1 MNSTEQIGVKQKRP
15 ESFNLLRFTSVKHLK
30 TFKAISKS
38 HADLMDMIPPFW
50 LGVLFLISE
59 TLSIQHVEVVWGLVL
74 CTNTPTQNSCIC
86 IERCYATNTLFTFRR
101 CVNPESSMNSVNS
114 VRLWM
119 DGCTAAFIGRLWLKH
134 TNENAPNVFWSH
146 MRALVSKLHRDPQ
159 TSKHEHGCNNM
170 RLNCRGG

>member
-59 TLSIQHVEVVWGLVL
+59 TLSIQHVEVV
-74 CTNTPTQNSCIC
+74 
-86 IERCYATNTLFTFRR
+86 
-101 CVNPESSMNSVNS
+101 
-114 VRLWM
+114 
-119 DGCTAAFIGRLWLKH
+119 
-134 TNENAPNVFWSH
+134 
-146 MRALVSKLHRDPQ
+146 
-159 TSKHEHGCNNM
+159 
-170 RLNCRGG
+170 